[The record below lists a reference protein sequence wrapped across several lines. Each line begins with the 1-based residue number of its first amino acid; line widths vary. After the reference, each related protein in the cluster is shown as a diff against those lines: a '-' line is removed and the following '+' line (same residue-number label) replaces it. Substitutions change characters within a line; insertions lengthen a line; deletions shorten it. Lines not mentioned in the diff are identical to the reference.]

1 MENIK
6 TLLVL
11 SIILMSAE
19 LHSQEISSINENA
32 TSVTE
37 TTGSLQDT
45 TLFLKEASVFAERLK
60 GKIENDRTIYFVTD
74 KIVAASGSA
83 QDVLRYI
90 PGIQVDLKK
99 NISLE
104 GSSNVL
110 LFVNGMERDK
120 SYISQLNPSNIDRVE
135 VLNTPSSNYDGNV
148 SGVINIIL
156 KKDGDMGFSG
166 SFFTEIPTSGTIVYS
181 FPTYNIQYAHKN
193 LNLYTSYNGEIN
205 FEDIDEIY
213 KYQIRETSQTDNITY
228 IEQVRQ
234 KNLSHKFHYGL
245 DYYATSKD
253 VFSYYGSINPYSY
266 EKSGKV
272 LTEVNG
278 DDNTS
283 WGTQREETD
292 KNLNVFNSLYYK
304 RLFNKEGREVVI
316 DISNS
321 ILRSN
326 NSISFLNE
334 EEPNTHSVINSEKP
348 RQVSTNI
355 KIDFS
360 NPIGENLMLNTGVKA
375 GNKSMQNEN
384 IAGFDYNEN
393 LYAIYGFFHYKRAR
407 YNLNFGA
414 RAEYVQTELKSNFNK
429 NKLSVLPY
437 ATFQYRLSKKHNFLL
452 SYRHSVNRPSI
463 FQLTPY
469 TYFDNEFSVRKGNPL
484 LEPEFRQRLY
494 AEHSIR
500 YDVSYISY
508 RIFYERRTNAINNLT
523 VLNEGAGFE
532 TQLQNLG
539 EISQLGIQF
548 SGSLKLGSLAITP
561 LFILY
566 NQSTFGNN
574 LAKQNNI
581 DNRNNWAFEA
591 GISTVM
597 SFKHDFAL
605 SGTLQYS
612 TAKNYIQ
619 DNAFSD
625 ALYLLSL
632 DKTFKNNFKLGIV
645 AALPFAKTF
654 IYQAT
659 EIEAQNYTNSYSGT
673 LKLPTIPIMFRLNY
687 QFRIGKDK
695 ALLYREIEEA
705 PKRQRKGF

>member
-11 SIILMSAE
+11 SIIF
-19 LHSQEISSINENA
+19 
-32 TSVTE
+32 TE
-37 TTGSLQDT
+37 TTGSLKDT
-45 TLFLKEASVFAERLK
+45 TVFLKEASVFAERLK
-60 GKIENDRTIYFVTD
+60 GKIENDKTIYFVTN
-74 KIVAASGSA
+74 KIASASGSA

-104 GSSNVL
+104 GNSNVL

-120 SYISQLNPSNIDRVE
+120 SYISQLNPLSIDRIE

-166 SFFTEIPTSGTIVYS
+166 SFFTEIPTSGAIVYS
-181 FPTYNIQYAHKN
+181 FPTYNVQYAHKN
-193 LNLYTSYNGEIN
+193 LNLYTSYNGEVN

-213 KYQIRETSQTDNITY
+213 KYQIREPSQTDNITY

-278 DDNTS
+278 ADNTS
-283 WGTQREETD
+283 WGTQREEAD
-292 KNLNVFNSLYYK
+292 KNMNVFNSLYYK

-326 NSISFLNE
+326 NSISFSNE
-334 EEPNTHSVINSEKP
+334 EEPNSSSVINSEKP

-384 IAGFDYNEN
+384 ITEFDYNEN
-393 LYAIYGFFHYKRAR
+393 LYAIYGSFHYKRAR
-407 YNLNFGA
+407 YNLNFGV
-414 RAEYVQTELKSNFNK
+414 RTEYVQTELKSNFNK

-437 ATFQYRLSKKHNFLL
+437 ATFQYRLNNKHNFLL
-452 SYRHSVNRPSI
+452 SYRHSVNRPSV

-484 LEPEFRQRLY
+484 LEPEFRKRLY

-523 VLNEGAGFE
+523 VLNEGGFE

-561 LFILY
+561 SFILY
-566 NQSTFGNN
+566 NQSTFGNS

-581 DNRNNWAFEA
+581 DNRNSWAFEA
-591 GISTVM
+591 GISSVM

-612 TAKNYIQ
+612 TVKKHMQ

-659 EIEAQNYTNSYSGT
+659 EIEAQNYTNSYRGT
-673 LKLPTIPIMFRLNY
+673 LKLPTVPIMFRLNY

-695 ALLYREIEEA
+695 GLLYREIEEA

>member
-1 MENIK
+1 M
-6 TLLVL
+6 LVL
-11 SIILMSAE
+11 SIICISAE
-19 LHSQEISSINENA
+19 LHSQEITSIK
-32 TSVTE
+32 E
-37 TTGSLQDT
+37 TTGNLQDT
-45 TLFLKEASVFAERLK
+45 TVFLKEASVFAERLK
-60 GKIENDRTIYFVTD
+60 GKTENDKTIYYVTN
-74 KIVAASGSA
+74 KIISASGSA

-104 GSSNVL
+104 GSSNIL

-135 VLNTPSSNYDGNV
+135 VMNTPSSNYDGNI

-166 SFFTEIPTSGTIVYS
+166 NFFTEIPTSGTIVYS

-213 KYQIRETSQTDNITY
+213 KYQIREPNQVDNITY

-234 KNLSHKFHYGL
+234 KNLSHKFHYGV
-245 DYYATSKD
+245 DYNATSKD
-253 VFSYYGSINPYSY
+253 IFCYYGSINPYSY
-266 EKSGKV
+266 EKSGEV

-278 DDNTS
+278 ADNTS
-283 WGTQREETD
+283 WGNQRKEAD
-292 KNLNVFNSLYYK
+292 KNLNMFNSLYYK
-304 RLFNKEGREVVI
+304 RLFNKVGREVVI

-326 NSISFLNE
+326 NSISFSNE
-334 EEPNTHSVINSEKP
+334 EEPDAPTVINSESP

-360 NPIGENLMLNTGVKA
+360 NPIGENLILNVGVKT
-375 GNKSMQNEN
+375 GNKSMQNES
-384 IAGFDYNEN
+384 ITGFEYNEN
-393 LYAIYGFFHYKRAR
+393 LYAIYGSFHFKKPR
-407 YNLNFGA
+407 YYLNFGV
-414 RAEYVQTELKSNFNK
+414 RTEYVETELKSNFNK

-437 ATFQYRLSKKHNFLL
+437 ATFQYKFNKKHNFLI
-452 SYRHSVNRPSI
+452 SYRQSVNRPSV

-469 TYFDNEFSVRKGNPL
+469 TYFDNEFSVTKGNPL
-484 LEPEFRQRLY
+484 LEPELTQRIF

-500 YDVSYISY
+500 FNVSYISC
-508 RIFYERRTNAINNLT
+508 RIFYERKRDAINNLT
-523 VLNEGAGFE
+523 VLNEGSGFE

-539 EISQLGIQF
+539 EISQIGVQF
-548 SGSLKLGSLAITP
+548 SGSLKFGQLAITP
-561 LFILY
+561 SFVLY
-566 NQSTFGNN
+566 NQSTFGNS

-581 DNRNNWAFEA
+581 GNRNNWAFDA

-612 TAKNYIQ
+612 TVKNYIQ
-619 DNAFSD
+619 ESAFSD

-632 DKTFKNNFKLGIV
+632 DKRFKNNFKLGIV
-645 AALPFAKTF
+645 AALPFAKSF
-654 IYQAT
+654 IYQAS
-659 EIEAQNYTNSYSGT
+659 EIAAQNYTNSYNGT
-673 LKLPTIPIMFRLNY
+673 LKLSTIPIMFRLNY
-687 QFRIGKDK
+687 QFRIGNDKD
-695 ALLYREIEEA
+695 LLYREIEEA
-705 PKRQRKGF
+705 PKRKRRGL